1 MIHIKGLKK
10 VFKEFSLEIDELEIG
25 RGDYIV
31 LLGNSGSGKSVLLEI
46 IAGLIKSDEGSII
59 MDGEDL
65 NLLPIQKRPFGLVF
79 QDQALFPHLTI
90 AQNISYSIRRAGLGR
105 EEVRKR
111 TMELAERMEVVD
123 LLDRTPVSLS
133 GGEKQRV
140 ALARTLAREPACL
153 LLDEPLSALDA
164 QLRKEIRAV
173 LRLLNRQGNTIIH
186 VTHDFEEAIS
196 VATHIGVVEEGRIVQ
211 YGPSEEILRN
221 PRSQFVAS
229 FTGIRN
235 FFKVN
240 LVKDERDGEV
250 TAWTDDKV
258 PIRLSTDKSSGNGFV
273 ILPSESI
280 FLATE
285 KTITSAANQF
295 MGIIEDISPG
305 RFGIEVQ
312 VNADIPLVVHITT
325 SALKRLKFK
334 TGQTV
339 WASFKASS
347 IRFIKN

>member
-1 MIHIKGLKK
+1 
-10 VFKEFSLEIDELEIG
+10 
-25 RGDYIV
+25 
-31 LLGNSGSGKSVLLEI
+31 
-46 IAGLIKSDEGSII
+46 
-59 MDGEDL
+59 
-65 NLLPIQKRPFGLVF
+65 
-79 QDQALFPHLTI
+79 
-90 AQNISYSIRRAGLGR
+90 
-105 EEVRKR
+105 
-111 TMELAERMEVVD
+111 
-123 LLDRTPVSLS
+123 
-133 GGEKQRV
+133 
-140 ALARTLAREPACL
+140 
-153 LLDEPLSALDA
+153 
-164 QLRKEIRAV
+164 
-173 LRLLNRQGNTIIH
+173 